1 MVMLSDFNQP
11 ILTQYSPISSKGGG
25 RHRSRKF
32 SRKLRTRK
40 HKKSNKSRTRRR
52 YR

>member
-1 MVMLSDFNQP
+1 MVMLTDFNQKIIP
-11 ILTQYSPISSKGGG
+11 DYSPISARGGSKA
-25 RHRSRKF
+25 RRSKKRY
-32 SRKLRTRK
+32 TRR

>member
-1 MVMLSDFNQP
+1 MVMLSDFNQKIIP
-11 ILTQYSPISSKGGG
+11 DYSPISSKGGG
-25 RHRSRKF
+25 RRRSSKF

>member
-1 MVMLSDFNQP
+1 MVMLSDFDQNIIP
-11 ILTQYSPISSKGGG
+11 YYSPISARGGG
-25 RHRSRKF
+25 RLRSRRI
-32 SRKLRTRK
+32 SRKIRTRK

>member
-1 MVMLSDFNQP
+1 MVMLTDFNQRIIP
-11 ILTQYSPISSKGGG
+11 NYSPISAKGG
-25 RHRSRKF
+25 RRLR